1 VTFEDEF
8 TVHAPVEK
16 VWAFLRDP
24 DQVAR
29 CMPGTERVE
38 PIDDTHYRV
47 IAGARVS
54 FLSLTFTLNVVLTAI
69 EAPRRLVSVAEGMD
83 DRLKERVKL
92 VSELTLEPGGAGETT
107 VRYRI
112 DLTVYGKLASMGFA
126 VIKGKAK
133 QMAAD
138 FATGIRTRLEAEA

>member
-1 VTFEDEF
+1 VTFEEEF
-8 TVHAPVEK
+8 TVNAPVNE

-29 CMPGTERVE
+29 CIPGAERVE

-47 IAGARVS
+47 TAGARVS
-54 FLSLTFTLNVVLTAI
+54 FLSLSFALNVTLTEIDA
-69 EAPRRLVSVAEGMD
+69 
-83 DRLKERVKL
+83 RLKERVKL
-92 VSELTLEPGGAGETT
+92 VSALTLEPAGAAQTI

-112 DLTVYGKLASMGFA
+112 DLTVYGKLASLGLS

-138 FATGIRTRLEAEA
+138 FATGIRTRLEAAA